1 MAGVTFS
8 SSMVTATSA
17 DMDNR
22 CISWLR
28 LEEDLDVVEF
38 PSSLVML
45 SLQSGHVC
53 LIFSQG
59 STQFLW
65 NSWLEEEV
73 AEVNWA
79 DLKKVFDIY
88 RGGTQGATNNTCGKH
103 ATNMYM
109 YTIQHAS
116 SVCKYGLMQCMLQK
130 HASSLHRELVSVCQC
145 LSILYHRCTL
155 QTFAHIFNQD
165 TLLHLY

>member
-38 PSSLVML
+38 LSSLASLAML

-73 AEVNWA
+73 AEVNLA
-79 DLKKVFDIY
+79 DLKKY
-88 RGGTQGATNNTCGKH
+88 LT
-103 ATNMYM
+103 
-109 YTIQHAS
+109 YTE
-116 SVCKYGLMQCMLQK
+116 VV
-130 HASSLHRELVSVCQC
+130 HRV
-145 LSILYHRCTL
+145 L
-155 QTFAHIFNQD
+155 QT
-165 TLLHLY
+165 TPVESMPPTCTCTPYSMLLVCASMV